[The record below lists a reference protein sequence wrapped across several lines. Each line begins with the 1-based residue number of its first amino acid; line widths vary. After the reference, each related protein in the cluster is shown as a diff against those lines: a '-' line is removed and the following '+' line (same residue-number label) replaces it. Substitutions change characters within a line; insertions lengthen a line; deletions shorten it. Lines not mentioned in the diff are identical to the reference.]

1 MRSTWCAVIVLCL
14 CMLPGRASAQAAW
27 DSPLL
32 LPPQPPDGLG
42 LYLTDMHAGGI
53 GFMGTW
59 RPPVWNYGLRVGIAD
74 GSRNEDLTI
83 FGGVDYSGPVN
94 RATTEFPV
102 DIDWVFG
109 AGAGIGDGV
118 RISLPLGLTAGHVFR
133 GEGAVFTPY
142 ATPRVVLD
150 AFFGGDRESSD
161 LALVLAVDLGLDLQL
176 ATTGALSGATIRF
189 GATLGRRN
197 AIALGVVF

>member
-1 MRSTWCAVIVLCL
+1 MRSIGCAVVVLCL
-14 CMLPGRASAQAAW
+14 CLLPGRVSAQTAW

-32 LPPQPPDGLG
+32 LPPRPPDGLG
-42 LYLTDMHAGGI
+42 LYLTDMHGGGI

-59 RPPVWNYGLRVGIAD
+59 HSPVWNYGVRLGIAD
-74 GSRNEDLTI
+74 GRGDDDVAI

-94 RATTEFPV
+94 RATEEFPV

-109 AGAGIGDGV
+109 AGLGINDGV
-118 RISLPLGLTAGHVFR
+118 RISLPVGLTAGHVFR

-142 ATPRVVLD
+142 VTPRVVLD
-150 AFFGGDRESSD
+150 AFFGGDRERSD
-161 LALVLAVDLGLDLQL
+161 MALVAAVDLGLDLQL
-176 ATTGALSGATIRF
+176 ATTGAFSGTTIRF